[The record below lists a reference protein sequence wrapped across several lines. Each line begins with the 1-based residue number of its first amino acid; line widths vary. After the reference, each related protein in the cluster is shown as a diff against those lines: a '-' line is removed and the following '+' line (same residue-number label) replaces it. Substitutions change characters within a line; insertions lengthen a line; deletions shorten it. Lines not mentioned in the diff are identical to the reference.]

1 MTRGRPGVAPRRIR
15 ETADALLQ
23 RGIRPTVQLIRQ
35 MIGGSPNT
43 ISPVLREWRETLT
56 PEQQL
61 HLPLQDTADRRAEI
75 PTMISDLATELWQR
89 AIVFATIE
97 CRGSPQAL
105 QLATLSEESEQLRE
119 NNRQLRDKLE
129 KELTEVANLRLQLA
143 ELQAVVRSALEKAQ
157 SSEARS
163 TRLLT
168 ELHAARARSNNTAR
182 RRAAGIRVAREMRR
196 ARKSPKARA
205 KAGSQRRTSSRAR
218 KGS

>member
-1 MTRGRPGVAPRRIR
+1 MTRGRPGVPPRRIR

-61 HLPLQDTADRRAEI
+61 HLPLQDTEFRRAEI
-75 PTMISDLATELWQR
+75 PATISDLATELWQR

-119 NNRQLRDKLE
+119 DNRQLRDNLE

-143 ELQAVVRSALEKAQ
+143 ELQAVVRSALEKAKN
-157 SSEARS
+157 SEARS
-163 TRLLT
+163 NRLMT
-168 ELHAARARSNNTAR
+168 ELHTAKARSNNTAL
-182 RRAAGIRVAREMRR
+182 RRAASTRVARELRQ
-196 ARKSPKARA
+196 ARKSPKARP
-205 KAGSQRRTSSRAR
+205 QRRSTNRAR
-218 KGS
+218 KGG